1 MVTVEYTRT
10 NKAFCL
16 QVYGHARSAP
26 KGEDLVCCAA
36 STLAYTA
43 AQSALELYE
52 DGALRQ
58 FPDTVME
65 SGSAQVAAV
74 ATPEDIERV
83 AQMFRTIAT
92 GYEMLARQ
100 YPEYIM
106 FRETVQG
113 NDEGRGE
120 RIATSLRSSQ

>member
-10 NKAFCL
+10 SKAFCL

-43 AQSALELYE
+43 AQSALDLYQE
-52 DGALRQ
+52 GALRQ

-65 SGSAQVAAV
+65 SGNAQVAAV
-74 ATPEDIERV
+74 AAPESLERV

-100 YPEYIM
+100 YPEYII
-106 FRETVQG
+106 FRETVNGDQ
-113 NDEGRGE
+113 
-120 RIATSLRSSQ
+120 A